1 MTTELQAAWADRLK
15 TVQPL
20 VLQFGLHRSM
30 RSFTTEI
37 EHGMFA
43 GAHGWVEIDN
53 NEPIAMIALAH
64 PQILGKHSIPQF
76 VNWLKILQG
85 MTGIDAVELR
95 CTTPDRTY
103 LRMAVLGDRGWWEWI
118 DHGRPWS

>member
-1 MTTELQAAWADRLK
+1 
-15 TVQPL
+15 
-20 VLQFGLHRSM
+20 
-30 RSFTTEI
+30 
-37 EHGMFA
+37 
-43 GAHGWVEIDN
+43 
-53 NEPIAMIALAH
+53 
-64 PQILGKHSIPQF
+64 
-76 VNWLKILQG
+76 